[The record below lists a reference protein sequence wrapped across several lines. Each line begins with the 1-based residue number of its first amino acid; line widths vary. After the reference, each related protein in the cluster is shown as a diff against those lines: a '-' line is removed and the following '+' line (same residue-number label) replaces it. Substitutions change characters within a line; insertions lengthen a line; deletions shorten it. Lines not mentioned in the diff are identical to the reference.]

1 MYMCLQAIQELQVCP
16 FLHLDLADPD
26 NQWNNFVKKNI
37 HAIKAQF

>member
-16 FLHLDLADPD
+16 FLHPRLADPD
-26 NQWNNFVKKNI
+26 NQQNFVKKNI